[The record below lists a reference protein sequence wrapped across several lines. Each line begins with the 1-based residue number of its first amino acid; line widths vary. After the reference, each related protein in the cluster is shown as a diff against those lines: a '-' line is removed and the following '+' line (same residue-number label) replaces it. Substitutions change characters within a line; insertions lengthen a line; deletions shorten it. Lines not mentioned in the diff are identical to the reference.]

1 MTLTRNLRLANLER
15 WYMYPG
21 NVFEGTEYMN
31 TFLEVFIFEE
41 NEIYILTI
49 TDIPKDSLFSN
60 EELISDIEG
69 LAHHLA
75 VEKGSTQLFEFL
87 DIDMSNFKFNPDS
100 DGNIEYQTNEYKDK
114 YIEKYYKEILYQKYP
129 QINVIHENTTFSY

>member
-31 TFLEVFIFEE
+31 TFLEVFIFEA

-69 LAHHLA
+69 WAHHLA
-75 VEKGSTQLFEFL
+75 VEKG
-87 DIDMSNFKFNPDS
+87 
-100 DGNIEYQTNEYKDK
+100 
-114 YIEKYYKEILYQKYP
+114 
-129 QINVIHENTTFSY
+129 

>member
-31 TFLEVFIFEE
+31 TFLEVFIFEA

-49 TDIPKDSLFSN
+49 TK
-60 EELISDIEG
+60 ISI
-69 LAHHLA
+69 A
-75 VEKGSTQLFEFL
+75 S
-87 DIDMSNFKFNPDS
+87 
-100 DGNIEYQTNEYKDK
+100 
-114 YIEKYYKEILYQKYP
+114 
-129 QINVIHENTTFSY
+129 